1 MAVGVKTSLRR
12 LFAAGLLVALP
23 SALFLGSLRAPAF
36 AGQVAGHP
44 CRQRHIRR
52 AKFLETDE
60 ENELNSVW
68 IQDVSPKGR
77 QVIRVYRE
85 LVGMKDQDQAKVT
98 ELMSTLDPEQKV
110 MLKGLIE
117 AKGNQDRP
125 ITSTEPEPGDTHQRL
140 YAKYM
145 MLEDDDAAVKWR
157 LKLDPSLLQPIQDL
171 IEKAQ
176 MKLADAEDEQERDDE
191 VAAEDSWK
199 AFQKQFPK
207 AAEREVYMTT
217 PCRRVDVR
225 WRFRRL
231 KETLGVDDATAL
243 QLVQRDCTPL
253 FVDPDFIRR
262 TFKAM
267 VKVAGKE
274 SALSDIVLKHP
285 GALVTQP
292 QNVESKIN
300 EIKTGAAV
308 IDMFAGVGKLFQR

>member
-1 MAVGVKTSLRR
+1 MAVGVRTSLRR
-12 LFAAGLLVALP
+12 LFAAGLLVALT
-23 SALFLGSLRAPAF
+23 SALFLGRPRAPAF

-44 CRQRHIRR
+44 CRQRHTRR
-52 AKFLETDE
+52 AKISDTDL
-60 ENELNSVW
+60 ENELNTLW
-68 IQDVSPKGR
+68 IEDVSPTGR
-77 QVIRVYRE
+77 QVVRVYRQ
-85 LVGMKDQDQAKVT
+85 LVAMTEEDQGKVT
-98 ELMSTLDPEQKV
+98 ELMSTLDPEQKA

-117 AKGNQDRP
+117 AKDNQDRP
-125 ITSTEPEPGDTHQRL
+125 ITSTNPESGDTPERL

-157 LKLDPSLLQPIQDL
+157 LKLDPSLLQPVQDL
-171 IEKAQ
+171 IEKTQ
-176 MKLADAEDEQERDDE
+176 MKLADAEHEQEHNDE
-191 VAAEDSWK
+191 TAVEDSWK
-199 AFQKQFPK
+199 AFQAQFPK

-243 QLVQRDCTPL
+243 QLVERDCTPL

-262 TFKAM
+262 TFGAM

-285 GALVTQP
+285 GSLVTQP

-300 EIKTGAAV
+300 EIKAGAAV
-308 IDMFAGVGKLFQR
+308 IDMFAGVGKMFQR